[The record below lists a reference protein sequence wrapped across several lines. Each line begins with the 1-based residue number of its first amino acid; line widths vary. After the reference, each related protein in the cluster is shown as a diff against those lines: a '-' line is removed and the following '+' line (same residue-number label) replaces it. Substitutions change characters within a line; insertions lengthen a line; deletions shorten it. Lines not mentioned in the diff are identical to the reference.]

1 MPGYSASPCSRL
13 SLLYVTVALEFIPT
27 SLRRIWIV
35 AFKHQASQQDSMCFC
50 PVTFEILNE
59 ALSWCVTSQQNG
71 QSSSNS
77 LPIKVTNPTTILNF
91 SRPK

>member
-50 PVTFEILNE
+50 PVTFEILNV
-59 ALSWCVTSQQNG
+59 AHAGVY
-71 QSSSNS
+71 
-77 LPIKVTNPTTILNF
+77 NF
-91 SRPK
+91 LAKWTERLKLTADQGDKSHNDFEL